1 MSDSHAV
8 SHLLLVLAAL
18 LASAKLL
25 GALAQRI
32 GQPAVLGEL
41 VAGVILGGS
50 VLRLLDPS
58 DPVISALSELGV
70 IVLLFEIGLQTDL
83 RSIAKV
89 AGTATVVAVVG
100 VVLPLALGYAAV
112 TGLLGLDHIP
122 ALVCGAALTATSVGI
137 SARVLSDLDQLSSR
151 EGQVVLG
158 AAVIDDIVGLII
170 LSVVTGIVVGGEWSA
185 SGVAVTTAIAIGFI
199 VLAVVAGKFLARPIF
214 RSLESTRAPGTLGV
228 VALAFAFVLA
238 ALAAASGSAMI
249 LGAFAA
255 GLILNGTQG
264 RFEIERVTTTI
275 GYFLVPVFFA
285 SVGAAVQ
292 LSAFTDGPTLLVALL
307 LIVVGVAGK
316 FAAAYAP
323 WTFRGNKKLIGV
335 AMIPRG
341 EVGLIFAQM
350 GLATQAITPSLYS
363 AITLMVLVT
372 TFLAP
377 PLLVRVAPRPR
388 EDSMVDDSGI
398 DNLVSGDWQHK
409 TPHTVMKDG
418 RGGSE

>member
-1 MSDSHAV
+1 MSDALAA

-41 VAGVILGGS
+41 IAGVILGGS

-58 DPVISALSELGV
+58 DPLIRTLSELGV
-70 IVLLFEIGLQTDL
+70 IVLLFEIGLQTEL
-83 RSIAKV
+83 RSMVKV
-89 AGTATVVAVVG
+89 AGTATVVALVG
-100 VVLPLALGYAAV
+100 VVLPLALGYYVV
-112 TGLLGLDHIP
+112 TGLLGLDRIP
-122 ALVCGAALTATSVGI
+122 GLVCGAALTATSVGI

-158 AAVIDDIVGLII
+158 AAVIDDIVGLIV
-170 LSVVTGIVVGGEWSA
+170 LSVVAGIVVGGGWTV
-185 SGVAVTTAIAIGFI
+185 SGVAVTTAIAVGFI
-199 VLAVVAGKFLARPIF
+199 VVAVVAGKFLARPIF
-214 RSLESTRAPGTLGV
+214 KTLDTVRAPGTLGV
-228 VALAFAFVLA
+228 VALAFAFVLS
-238 ALAAASGSAMI
+238 ALAASSGSAMI

-255 GLILNGTQG
+255 GLILNGTPG
-264 RFEIERVTTTI
+264 RFEIERVATTI
-275 GYFLVPVFFA
+275 GYFLVPIFFA

-292 LSAFTDGPTLLVALL
+292 LAAFRDVRTLLVALL
-307 LIVVGVAGK
+307 LIVAGVIGK

-377 PLLVRVAPRPR
+377 PLLARVAPRPKD
-388 EDSMVDDSGI
+388 EPLVDDSGI
-398 DNLVSGDWQHK
+398 DNLVSGDWRH
-409 TPHTVMKDG
+409 
-418 RGGSE
+418 